1 MGFGGNYCIMGTV
14 FIPDNTLLLHPF
26 KLNQFQL
33 SYKAPVSAGIV
44 AVSISL
50 LFSSFSLAQKP
61 QVVDQVMAVV
71 GNNIILR
78 SDIEKQYNQAL
89 AQGIVGSE
97 DLKCEVFDQL
107 LLQKLMINQA
117 SIDSLI
123 VTDAQVDGELDK
135 RMRYY
140 IKQIGSEER
149 LEEYFHTTIV
159 QLKAELRDVIKEQI
173 TVQQMQGKITK
184 DITATPNDV
193 RVYFNS
199 IDPDSIPYID
209 AEMEVAQIVRNPP
222 ISAEEKKAVRAR
234 LEEYRQAIIAGS
246 DFAVY
251 AALYSDDNS
260 TAKKGGELSFFE
272 RGMMVPEFE
281 AIAFNLKPGEVS
293 NIVETKFGFHILQLI
308 ERRGEQINVRHI
320 LLQPKISDEDLR
332 SSVAFLDS
340 IRSKIVLGTL
350 KFEEAAEKFSDDE
363 ETRYNGGLMINPET
377 GTSHLSPD
385 KMDRL
390 LFFQVDTM
398 PLNSISQPL
407 LMTSLEG
414 KTAYRLVILKSKSK
428 PHVAN
433 LKDDYQKIQ
442 EVALA
447 EKQNKAMSDWI
458 ARKSKSTYIQVNDVM
473 NGCAALKHWLKDSN

>member
-1 MGFGGNYCIMGTV
+1 M
-14 FIPDNTLLLHPF
+14 
-26 KLNQFQL
+26 

-50 LFSSFSLAQKP
+50 LFCSFSLAQKP

-89 AQGIVGSE
+89 AQGMDGS
-97 DLKCEVFDQL
+97 DNLKCEVFDQL

-117 SIDSLI
+117 AIDSLI
-123 VTDAQVDGELDK
+123 VTDAQVDSELDK

-149 LEEYFHTTIV
+149 LEEYFHTTII
-159 QLKAELRDVIKEQI
+159 QLKSEMRDIIKEQI

-193 RVYFNS
+193 REYFNS
-199 IDPDSIPYID
+199 IHPDSIPYID

-222 ISAEEKKAVRAR
+222 ISTEEKKAVRAR
-234 LEEYRQAIIAGS
+234 LEEYRRAIVDGG

-251 AALYSDDNS
+251 AALYSEDNS
-260 TAKKGGELSFFE
+260 TAKKGGELDFFE

-281 AIAFNLKPGEVS
+281 ALAFNLKPGEVS

-308 ERRGEQINVRHI
+308 ERRGDQINVRHI
-320 LLQPKISDEDLR
+320 LLQPKISDDDLQR
-332 SSVAFLDS
+332 SVAFLDS
-340 IRSKIVLGTL
+340 IRTKILLGAL
-350 KFEEAAEKFSDDE
+350 AFEDAAEKFSDDE

-398 PLNSISQPL
+398 ALNSVSVPL
-407 LMTSLEG
+407 LMTSPEG
-414 KTAYRLVILKSKSK
+414 KAAYRLVILKSKSK
-428 PHVAN
+428 PHVAS
-433 LKDDYQKIQ
+433 LQDDYQKIQ

-458 ARKSKSTYIQVNDVM
+458 EKKSKTTYIQINDAM
-473 NGCAALKHWLKDSN
+473 NGCSALKHWLKDSNN